1 MRESEVEG
9 GRESKGCKKRRCE
22 VGCRCICAYM
32 VIYVFGK
39 GNRVAKTH
47 GDQEAYVC
55 GREMEAIRRGVIWK
69 GLRTGS
75 ETAIHRWPVWSV
87 LSLRGHV
94 QGYKAIEGQ
103 GQ

>member
-1 MRESEVEG
+1 M
-9 GRESKGCKKRRCE
+9 GC
-22 VGCRCICAYM
+22 GYICAYM

-39 GNRVAKTH
+39 RERVAKIH

-55 GREMEAIRRGVIWK
+55 GREMEAISGGVIWK

-87 LSLRGHV
+87 LLLRGHV
-94 QGYKAIEGQ
+94 QGYKARGSEAMM
-103 GQ
+103 

>member
-1 MRESEVEG
+1 MRSVCVRERVKWKEG
-9 GRESKGCKKRRCE
+9 ERVRVVKREGE

-94 QGYKAIEGQ
+94 Q
-103 GQ
+103 